1 LSINKIY
8 YNKTKKKKLSGRI
21 LCLFI
26 LSIIICLSGIYE
38 SYKYNKFI
46 TAFKTSFNEY
56 KFSEANNLLLT
67 KQNFN
72 PFKLFMMNN
81 DISQY
86 FNTKITSLSEDLQ
99 NKNISSENALIQLK
113 EIQRYNIIDDNELHN
128 ISASIDSIQDSTKS
142 YDTGIT
148 YFNNKQYLE
157 AISSFKK
164 VSALD
169 LNYLDS
175 LIYLNHAKTNLK
187 EDLLA
192 YCDNLIS
199 NDHYNEALSK
209 ISDNSDILGD
219 DISVKE
225 KIIDIKTKQQ
235 EYLDKNSAIVE
246 ASSGALT
253 TTISPNNINTLNI
266 ESTTSYFINVN
277 LENQKT
283 YIYKGKPDKWQLVR
297 TCSCSTGISGEDDT
311 PSGSFS
317 TKEKGDWF
325 FSDKYNQGAKYWT
338 QITGDILFH
347 SVPFAKDKTTVLDYT
362 MNKTSS
368 HGCIRLSIDDAKWIY
383 TNIPKGS
390 KVIIK

>member
-1 LSINKIY
+1 M
-8 YNKTKKKKLSGRI
+8 
-21 LCLFI
+21 
-26 LSIIICLSGIYE
+26 E
-38 SYKYNKFI
+38 
-46 TAFKTSFNEY
+46 
-56 KFSEANNLLLT
+56 
-67 KQNFN
+67 
-72 PFKLFMMNN
+72 
-81 DISQY
+81 
-86 FNTKITSLSEDLQ
+86 
-99 NKNISSENALIQLK
+99 
-113 EIQRYNIIDDNELHN
+113 
-128 ISASIDSIQDSTKS
+128 
-142 YDTGIT
+142 
-148 YFNNKQYLE
+148 QYLE
-157 AISSFKK
+157 AISYLKK

-169 LNYLDS
+169 LNYSDS
-175 LIYLNHAKTNLK
+175 LIYLNNSKNKFK

-192 YCDNLIS
+192 YCDNLVS

-209 ISDNSDILGD
+209 ISDNSDILGN
-219 DISVKE
+219 DINVKE

-246 ASSGALT
+246 ASSRALT

-297 TCSCSTGISGEDDT
+297 TCPCSTGISGEDT

-325 FSDKYNQGAKYWT
+325 FSDKYEQGAKYWT

-362 MNKTSS
+362 MNKPSS